1 MNFRNLIALLAG
13 TILLTILF
21 SSFSLADTP
30 YSDEFC
36 MADDD
41 CTVLETIYGA
51 GVYYCDDMEGYCF
64 KKSSVN
70 NIAANTAFNTT
81 TNSTNITNATKTN
94 TTNTTNTTTNQTTLN
109 KLQGELNSL
118 KISLDSLKSDLSTLQ
133 KKVDNQGDQISTIA
147 TLNQKL
153 TSMEDFL
160 DKLNLD
166 VQAVG
171 YQQSESKEELSGELH
186 AVSTGLAMMQENL
199 TATQSQ
205 LAEVEKEVSNK
216 GSLLNLVI
224 YFVIAIIAAG
234 IAIGTIYYLHKKGTS
249 GEGEQELTPQV
260 HAYLTKLIRQ
270 GKKFP
275 QIKEELLRSGWP
287 EKEIHWAYQATIKH
301 NYQRFSGAP
310 AEAGSSTETKT
321 TSTTSNTQKIIAL
334 VVVCVLIVGGAFL
347 LMRGVTTGKAIF
359 FQSGTEL
366 STNLRQSLEKNIAAN
381 QFYPLVGFG
390 NLCVQVNDGM
400 KSASYRIIKTASGH
414 ALREAK
420 LPCDQNS
427 NAYDFSVKFQEWE
440 SFKALSSALNCESLK
455 ALSKRQVVVLPSRY
469 VLPGFTLN
477 PDKDAT
483 KYCAVLKECLNEVE
497 VMATGV
503 EC

>member
-1 MNFRNLIALLAG
+1 MRFRNLMELLIG
-13 TILLTILF
+13 TILLTLLF

-30 YSDEFC
+30 YSDESC
-36 MADDD
+36 EMEDD
-41 CTVLETIYGA
+41 CTILEDVYGA
-51 GVYYCDDMEGYCF
+51 GIYYCDYAKGYCF
-64 KKSSVN
+64 K
-70 NIAANTAFNTT
+70 NTTKLNT

-94 TTNTTNTTTNQTTLN
+94 TTNTTNTTINQTTLN

-118 KISLDSLKSDLSTLQ
+118 KVSLDVLKSDLSTLQ
-133 KKVDNQGDQISTIA
+133 KKVDEQGDKVSTIA

-171 YQQSESKEELSGELH
+171 YQQSESKEELSIGLNT
-186 AVSTGLAMMQENL
+186 VSTGLAMMQENL

-205 LAEVEKEVSNK
+205 LAEVEKEVSEK
-216 GSLLNLVI
+216 GSILNLLI

-234 IAIGTIYYLHKKGTS
+234 IAIGTIYYLHSKGTS

-301 NYQRFSGAP
+301 NYRRFAGAEKSSS
-310 AEAGSSTETKT
+310 AEATSAKESS
-321 TSTTSNTQKIIAL
+321 SNASTSNTQKIIAL
-334 VVVCVLIVGGAFL
+334 VVVCVLIVGGAIL

-366 STNLRQSLEKNIAAN
+366 STSLRQSLERNIATN
-381 QFYPLVGFG
+381 QFYPLIGFG

-400 KSASYRIIKTASGH
+400 KSASYRIIKTTSGH

-427 NAYDFSVKFQEWE
+427 NAYDFSVKFQDWE

-469 VLPGFTLN
+469 VLPGFTVN
-477 PDKDAT
+477 PAKEAA
-483 KYCAVLKECLNEVE
+483 KYCPVLKECLNEVE
-497 VMATGV
+497 VLATGV
-503 EC
+503 SC